1 MEKNY
6 KLIVLSFSFIF
17 IFGCKSNYIKQSQ
30 NTSIVNNNSIV
41 SAIIDNKDNFY
52 YTNFA
57 NFNYKDNTLP
67 VGVFD
72 SGIGGLTVLDAIV
85 SYDFNTNTNHK
96 KGSDGLPDFEKESFI
111 YFGDQAN
118 MPYGN
123 YSEVNKVDL
132 LKEHIIK
139 DAQFLLSNKY
149 YTTPDDL
156 VAKTDKKPVK
166 VIVIAC
172 NTATA
177 YGKEYIEEFIKKAK
191 LDIKVIGVIDAGAR
205 GVLETLQKNEDGI
218 IGVLATVGT
227 VSSKGYSNTILKF
240 KEQLGYTGNI
250 EVFSQGGLGIAESV
264 DEDANY
270 FNKNLSQ
277 PREDY
282 KGPSLNGQTKIDK
295 ALLKVYKFNF
305 ENSKMLCDSKNADDC
320 STLQINDA
328 ENYVRYHLVSLLEK
342 IRISKTKNKL
352 KAIVLGCTHYPYLT
366 TEINMVLKELYSYKN
381 DVGSYVYRDFMTE
394 KVQLIDPS
402 ANTAKELFEYLN
414 IESLFNPNGN
424 STSSEFY
431 VSVPNKDN
439 KNIQINKEGSYLYD
453 YKYGRTAG
461 EIQEYTKSVPF
472 SRKTISVDILNRLNN
487 KIPKIYQ
494 LIRLFSNSNK
504 KTKFI
509 YDEVKI

>member
-1 MEKNY
+1 MKKNY
-6 KLIVLSFSFIF
+6 KLILLSFVFAF
-17 IFGCKSNYIKQSQ
+17 IFGCKSNYIKESEKASFG
-30 NTSIVNNNSIV
+30 NKNSIV
-41 SAIIDNKDNFY
+41 SAIINKKDNFY

-67 VGVFD
+67 VGIFD

-85 SYDFNTNTNHK
+85 NYDFNSNSSHK
-96 KGSDGLPDFEKESFI
+96 KGSDGLPDFQKESFI

-205 GVLETLQKNEDGI
+205 GVLETLQKSEDGI

-227 VSSKGYSNTILKF
+227 ISSKGYSNTILNF

-264 DEDANY
+264 DEDTNY
-270 FNKNLSQ
+270 FNKNLTQ

-295 ALLKVYKFNF
+295 ALLKVYNFNF
-305 ENSKMLCDSKNADDC
+305 EKSKMLCDSKNADDC
-320 STLQINDA
+320 SALQINDA

-366 TEINMVLKELYSYKN
+366 NEINMVLKELYDYKN
-381 DVGSYVYRDFMTE
+381 DVGSYVYRAFMTE

-402 ANTAKELFEYLN
+402 ANTAQELFEYLN
-414 IESLFNPNGN
+414 TESLFNPNGN

-439 KNIQINKEGSYLYD
+439 KSSQINKEGSFLYD

-472 SRKTISVDILNRLNN
+472 SRNTISEDILNRLNS
-487 KIPKIYQ
+487 KIPNLYQ
-494 LIRLFSNSNK
+494 LIRIFNTSNE
-504 KTKFI
+504 KTKFLK
-509 YDEVKI
+509 DKEKI